1 MSPRRAPDRT
11 QYPRRWRLPA
21 ALLALLAGVLAFG
34 RAAPVAAAAVT
45 PPPAHVVAARA
56 LLSPYW
62 GPDIQRWAGQIHA
75 LSRAYGFHP
84 DFIAA
89 VIQQETD
96 GERSAV
102 SFRRGVGLMGLW
114 PAGAMWR
121 PSAET
126 LLGPTNDL
134 RWGMAV
140 LSYAVQQAG
149 GDLYTALAAFSG
161 GWQAA
166 GRRPVSDYA
175 AAVLDSYARALLV
188 RAGLSPETAT
198 RWTVAVVIRAGNVP
212 EESLL
217 VLGHKPIGPLH
228 TFVYHTVYAF
238 ADKAGHAYTISGY
251 VVPVGLSE
259 LAVAESGRGS
269 PDELEAPLRARLG
282 EKDAGSVMGN
292 PRVLLACLAQMERLR
307 GRVTTRWYAPS
318 GCPPAER

>member
-1 MSPRRAPDRT
+1 MSPRPAPDRT
-11 QYPRRWRLPA
+11 HGPRRWRLPA
-21 ALLALLAGVLAFG
+21 ALLALLAGALAFG
-34 RAAPVAAAAVT
+34 HATPAAAAA
-45 PPPAHVVAARA
+45 PPPAP

-62 GPDIQRWAGQIHA
+62 GPDIQRWAGPIHA

-96 GERSAV
+96 GERPGV
-102 SFRRGVGLMGLW
+102 SRRGSAGLMGLRPGAVW
-114 PAGAMWR
+114 P
-121 PSAET
+121 PSAEA
-126 LLGPTNDL
+126 LLGPANDL

-140 LSYAVQQAG
+140 LSYTVQQAG
-149 GDLYTALAAFSG
+149 GDLYTALAAFNG
-161 GWQAA
+161 GWQAV
-166 GRRPVSDYA
+166 GSRSSSDYA
-175 AAVLDSYARALLV
+175 AAVLDSFARALLV

-228 TFVYHTVYAF
+228 TFAYHTAYAF
-238 ADKAGHAYTISGY
+238 ADRAGHAYTIGGY

-259 LAVAESGRGS
+259 LVVVESGRGR

-282 EKDAGSVMGN
+282 EKDAGSAMGN

-307 GRVTTRWYAPS
+307 GRVTTRWFAPS